1 MSESSD
7 LVARARRLRE
17 LHAGPELLVLP
28 NVWDAATARTVAAA
42 GFPAVA
48 TSSGAVALSLGY
60 ADHEQAPPGEMLA
73 AVARVVR
80 TVDVPVTADVES
92 GYGWP
97 AAELVDRLA
106 TAGAVGCNLEDTDH
120 AAGGLRD
127 ADTQAERIA
136 AVRAAAAASGTDL
149 VVNARVDTFLHPG
162 DPAAQL
168 DEGIRRAR
176 RYLEAGADCVYPIT
190 LADEGALRTFVDA
203 VRPAPV
209 NVMVTPALPPF
220 GTLRDIGVRRVS
232 LAGGVFRAVQ
242 RFVGEIAAGA
252 AAGDVSRLFER

>member
-1 MSESSD
+1 
-7 LVARARRLRE
+7 
-17 LHAGPELLVLP
+17 
-28 NVWDAATARTVAAA
+28 
-42 GFPAVA
+42 
-48 TSSGAVALSLGY
+48 
-60 ADHEQAPPGEMLA
+60 MLA

-162 DPAAQL
+162 DPAAQF

-176 RYLEAGADCVYPIT
+176 RYLDAGADCVYPIT

>member
-1 MSESSD
+1 MT
-7 LVARARRLRE
+7 RPR
-17 LHAGPELLVLP
+17 
-28 NVWDAATARTVAAA
+28 
-42 GFPAVA
+42 
-48 TSSGAVALSLGY
+48 
-60 ADHEQAPPGEMLA
+60 
-73 AVARVVR
+73 
-80 TVDVPVTADVES
+80 
-92 GYGWP
+92 
-97 AAELVDRLA
+97 
-106 TAGAVGCNLEDTDH
+106 
-120 AAGGLRD
+120 
-127 ADTQAERIA
+127 
-136 AVRAAAAASGTDL
+136 
-149 VVNARVDTFLHPG
+149 
-162 DPAAQL
+162 QL

>member
-80 TVDVPVTADVES
+80 AVDVPVTADVES

-176 RYLEAGADCVYPIT
+176 RYLEAGADCVPDH
-190 LADEGALRTFVDA
+190 ARGRGCAAHVRRRGATGAGERDGHAGAPSVRHA
-203 VRPAPV
+203 ARHRRPPRQPRRWCVPRRPA
-209 NVMVTPALPPF
+209 
-220 GTLRDIGVRRVS
+220 
-232 LAGGVFRAVQ
+232 FRW
-242 RFVGEIAAGA
+242 
-252 AAGDVSRLFER
+252 

>member
-7 LVARARRLRE
+7 LVARARLLRE
-17 LHAGPELLVLP
+17 LHAGPDLLVLP

-60 ADHEQAPPGEMLA
+60 ADHEQAPPDEMLA
-73 AVARVVR
+73 AIARVVR
-80 TVDVPVTADVES
+80 AVDVPVTADVES

-97 AAELVDRLA
+97 ATELVDRLA
-106 TAGAVGCNLEDTDH
+106 AAGAVGCNLEDTDH

-127 ADTQAERIA
+127 AEAQAGRIA
-136 AVRAAAAASGTDL
+136 AVRDALAASGTDL
-149 VVNARVDTFLHPG
+149 VVNARVDTFLHPAE
-162 DPAAQL
+162 PSAQL
-168 DEGIRRAR
+168 DEGIRRAV

-209 NVMVTPALPPF
+209 NVMATPALPPF
-220 GTLRDIGVRRVS
+220 DTLRGIGVRRIS

-242 RFVGEIAAGA
+242 RFVGEVAAAA
-252 AAGDVSRLFER
+252 AAGDTSRLFER